1 MPLAWLLQRFAEH
14 ADSAAI
20 IWRDRVYTYG
30 ELASQVRDAAR
41 FLTTDKIASG
51 DVVIIDADF
60 SPASIG
66 LLLAAINYRSIV
78 VPVAA
83 HVKADRE
90 KYGEITQASRYFKV
104 LPDDTYEIRRFDR
117 EVMHELS
124 LKLKKQGNPGLVL
137 FSSGSTGEPKA
148 ALHNLDFLLNK
159 YKVPRHSKRTIVFLL
174 FDHIGGFN
182 TLFYTLA
189 NHGCVIALEA
199 RDPVTACRAIERHRA
214 ELLPTSPTFLHMM
227 LMSEAY
233 RDFDLSSLELITY
246 GTEAMPE
253 NTLKRLNEVFPNVR
267 FLQTYGLSELGIL
280 RSRSRDNDSL
290 WVKVGGEDYQTRIV
304 DGVLHI
310 KAKSSMLGYL
320 NHPSP
325 FDEDGW
331 FNTHDEVEVDGEWLR
346 FKGRK
351 SDIINVGGEKVYP
364 AEVESI
370 LMEVDDVVDATVT
383 KESHPITGNIVVAEV
398 RLRSVDDTKGAIR
411 KLQSHCYAKLPRF
424 KVPVKIRLTESD
436 HISDRFKKVR

>member
-14 ADSAAI
+14 ADSDAI
-20 IWRDRVYTYG
+20 IWRDCVYTYG
-30 ELASQVRDAAR
+30 QLASKVEDATRLLAE
-41 FLTTDKIASG
+41 IASG
-51 DVVIIDADF
+51 DAVIIDADF

-66 LLLAAINYRSIV
+66 LLLAAINCRSIV

-104 LPDDTYEIRRFDR
+104 LPDDTYELRRFDR
-117 EVMHELS
+117 EVTHELS
-124 LKLKKQGNPGLVL
+124 LTLKAQGSPGLVL

-159 YKVPRHSKRTIVFLL
+159 YKVPRQSKRTVVFLL

-189 NHGCVIALEA
+189 NHGCVIALES
-199 RDPVTACRAIERHRA
+199 RDPVTACRAIETHRA

-233 RDFDLSSLELITY
+233 REFDLSSLELITY

-253 NTLKRLNEVFPNVR
+253 STLKRLNEVFPQVR

-280 RSRSRDNDSL
+280 RSRSRDNNSL
-290 WVKVGGEDYQTRIV
+290 WVTVGGEDYQTRVV
-304 DGVLHI
+304 DGILHI

-325 FDEDGW
+325 FDEEGW
-331 FNTHDEVEVDGEWLR
+331 FNTHDEVEVDGEWIR

-364 AEVESI
+364 AEVESV
-370 LMEVDDVVDATVT
+370 LMEVDGVVDVTVSR
-383 KESHPITGNIVVAEV
+383 ESHPISGNIVVADV
-398 RLRSVDDTKGAIR
+398 RLRSVDDTRSAVR
-411 KLQSHCYAKLPRF
+411 KLQSYCYAKLPRF
-424 KVPVKIRLTESD
+424 KVPVKIRLTESSRV
-436 HISDRFKKVR
+436 SDRFKKMR